1 MYQPEFHPKVD
12 KDLSKFDK
20 NLKQYSR
27 ELRKSMTD
35 AENLL
40 WSKIRGKQL
49 KGYQFYRQKI
59 IGNCIAD
66 FYCPKAKLII
76 ELDGGQHYSSD
87 GKEKDATRDAYMAG
101 IGLKV
106 LRFSD
111 NDIFENLNGVI
122 EKIWAQ
128 LS

>member
-1 MYQPEFHPKVD
+1 LILAYN
-12 KDLSKFDK
+12 K
-20 NLKQYSR
+20 NLKQYAR

-35 AENLL
+35 TENLL

-49 KGYQFYRQKI
+49 KGCQFYRQKI
-59 IGNCIAD
+59 IGNYIAD
-66 FYCPKAKLII
+66 FYCPGAKLVI

-87 GKEKDATRDAYMAG
+87 GKEKDATRDAYIAG

-111 NDIFENLNGVI
+111 KDVFENLDGVI
-122 EKIWAQ
+122 EKIWTQ